1 MDNSADFTQLQKQV
15 AWLDNEHRNDK
26 TLIAGL
32 QNQLETLTTENSGLQ
47 LRLKEMG
54 SELTRLSTLMARLD
68 QFEGEINK
76 INSETTRQLGDF
88 KDSVNE
94 IHIQTER
101 HQQQISDTHSDIT
114 GVKKKIQKL
123 ESVDVNKALAERKEE
138 EIRLARLIE
147 EQKSQLNE
155 ISRFYDEYQ
164 RTLRIVE
171 ENRRQDAKRVT
182 DLQGEIASIRKRS
195 DETRGKQDL
204 VNDNMRKLEVR
215 IKDLLDAESERR
227 ESQTAFVEKVN
238 IQQVNR
244 DRAFSEWQ
252 EHFERI
258 EKISTKFEEETAA
271 LAETHRSVK
280 QSQAALDEVSQR
292 FDRRINEITEVQRL
306 NEDRFRQEWTTF
318 KSDDQK
324 RWSNYIISQDE
335 QHREMNQHLDNIK
348 KHLSSLE
355 EALTASQE
363 ILAQLGRNETT
374 IMQNLLTGLREGI
387 DSHRNIFK
395 E

>member
-1 MDNSADFTQLQKQV
+1 MDNSADLTQLQKQV

-47 LRLKEMG
+47 SRLKEMG

-114 GVKKKIQKL
+114 GVKKKIQNL
-123 ESVDVNKALAERKEE
+123 ESVDVNKALSERKEE
-138 EIRLARLIE
+138 ESRLARLIE

-227 ESQTAFVEKVN
+227 EAQTAFVEKVN

-244 DRAFSEWQ
+244 DRAFSEWK
-252 EHFERI
+252 EHFDRI

-280 QSQAALDEVSQR
+280 QSQSALDEVSQR

-335 QHREMNQHLDNIK
+335 QHREMNQHLDNLK
-348 KHLSSLE
+348 NQLSSLE
-355 EALTASQE
+355 EALIASQE
-363 ILAQLGRNETT
+363 TLAQLGRNETA
-374 IMQNLLTGLREGI
+374 IMQNLLTGLREGV

>member
-1 MDNSADFTQLQKQV
+1 MDNSADFKQLQKQV
-15 AWLDNEHRNDK
+15 TWLDNEHRNDK

-32 QNQLETLTTENSGLQ
+32 QNQLETLTTENSGL
-47 LRLKEMG
+47 LKRLNEMG
-54 SELTRLSTLMARLD
+54 SEVTQLKALMTRLD
-68 QFEGEINK
+68 QFEGEIST
-76 INSETTRQLGDF
+76 INNETTRQLGDF
-88 KDSVNE
+88 KDSINE
-94 IHIQTER
+94 IHIRTER

-114 GVKKKIQKL
+114 GIKKKIQNL

-138 EIRLARLIE
+138 ESRLARLIE

-155 ISRFYDEYQ
+155 LSRFYDEYN
-164 RTLRIVE
+164 RSLRIIE
-171 ENRRQDAKRVT
+171 ENRRQDAKRLT

-204 VNDNMRKLEVR
+204 VSDNMRKLEVR

-227 ESQTAFVEKVN
+227 ETQTAFVEKVN

-244 DRAFSEWQ
+244 DRAFSEWK

-258 EKISTKFEEETAA
+258 EKISTGFEAETAA

-280 QSQAALDEVSQR
+280 QSQAALDEVTQR

-335 QHREMNQHLDNIK
+335 QHREMNRSLDGITNRIAN
-348 KHLSSLE
+348 LE
-355 EALTASQE
+355 DQLETLQG
-363 ILAQLGRNETT
+363 ILQQLGKEDIKR
-374 IMQNLLTGLREGI
+374 MQSVLTGFRDSI
-387 DSHRNIFK
+387 DKYNNLFK
-395 E
+395 D